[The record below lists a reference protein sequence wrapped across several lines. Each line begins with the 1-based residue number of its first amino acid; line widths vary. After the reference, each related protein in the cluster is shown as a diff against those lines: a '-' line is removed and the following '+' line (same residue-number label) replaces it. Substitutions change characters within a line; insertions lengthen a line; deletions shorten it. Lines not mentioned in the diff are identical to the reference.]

1 MAPQKYQLLRLSRD
15 PEVQSLLDQTVE
27 VLASS
32 RISLRESSESLIR
45 AERDNDQQRKQLAE
59 SRRLIALRSP

>member
-15 PEVQSLLDQTVE
+15 PEVQSLLDETVE